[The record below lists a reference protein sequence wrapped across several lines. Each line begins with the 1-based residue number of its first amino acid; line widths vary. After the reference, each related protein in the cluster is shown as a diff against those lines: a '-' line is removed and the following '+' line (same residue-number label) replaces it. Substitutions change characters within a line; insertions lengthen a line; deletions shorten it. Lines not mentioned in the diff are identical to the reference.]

1 MEQTDKSIENKVDD
15 SNADAGKH
23 KHNDDDAGVVEHGL
37 LAWPYHLFQFTFG
50 VLEKA
55 LDSRGDTLKK
65 AFRLLGFFVKCVFAA
80 ELAVFVHLKS
90 VRIVFLVFHCVVI
103 TLFALCA
110 S

>member
-37 LAWPYHLFQFTFG
+37 LAWPYHLFQLTFG

-65 AFRLLGFFVKCVFAA
+65 AWFFFISHFNSPPFAY
-80 ELAVFVHLKS
+80 
-90 VRIVFLVFHCVVI
+90 LVS
-103 TLFALCA
+103 L
-110 S
+110 